1 MEYFTAVFN
10 SGYGGTA
17 MIELNDLN
25 ELFKLISRSV
35 QKNLVCYAFGG
46 NAMMHYGYKNAT
58 KDIDIIFDE
67 NPSREEFI
75 RAIRILGYEKKS
87 LLKIYSQELLKE
99 KNKPELY
106 SRGDER
112 FDIFFESIFQTK
124 LSKAIKERAYAR
136 LDFAAKEN
144 TLTVFVL
151 SKEDIILLKSVTQ
164 REKDFDDILTIVER
178 EKEINWKVIV
188 DEAVWQ
194 AKHGDKWAVVDLEQ
208 TFNRLKRHTLI
219 KKEYFDVLYKAV

>member
-1 MEYFTAVFN
+1 
-10 SGYGGTA
+10 
-17 MIELNDLN
+17 MIELNDMN
-25 ELFKLISRSV
+25 ELFKLISRSI
-35 QKNLVCYAFGG
+35 QKDLVCYAFGG

-58 KDIDIIFDE
+58 KDIDLVFDE
-67 NPSREEFI
+67 NSSREEFI
-75 RAIRILGYEKKS
+75 RAIKLIGYEKKS
-87 LLKIYSQELLKE
+87 PLKIYVPELLKE
-99 KNKPELY
+99 KNKPEMY

-124 LSKAIKERAYAR
+124 LSKVMKEKAYAR

-188 DEAVWQ
+188 EEVVWQ
-194 AKHGDKWAVVDLEQ
+194 ARHGDKWVVLDLEQ

-219 KKEYFDVLYKAV
+219 KKEYFDALYKAV